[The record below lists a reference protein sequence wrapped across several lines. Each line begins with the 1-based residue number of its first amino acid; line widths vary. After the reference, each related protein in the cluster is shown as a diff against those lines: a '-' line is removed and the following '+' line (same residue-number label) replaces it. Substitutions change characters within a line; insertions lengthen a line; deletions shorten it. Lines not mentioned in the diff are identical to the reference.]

1 MAERPRPARCPVC
14 GRPATEAARPFCSP
28 RCRQVDLGRW
38 LTGAYA
44 IPAADRPEDEADEV
58 WTGER
63 G

>member
-1 MAERPRPARCPVC
+1 MADRPRPVRCPVC
-14 GRPATEAARPFCSP
+14 GKPAAEAVRPFCSP

-38 LTGAYA
+38 LTGGYA
-44 IPAADRPEDEADEV
+44 IPATDRPGDEPDEV

>member
-1 MAERPRPARCPVC
+1 MAERPRTARCPVC
-14 GRPATEAARPFCSP
+14 GKASAEAVRPFCSP

-44 IPAADRPEDEADEV
+44 IPAADKPEDEDGEV
-58 WTGER
+58 WTGDR